1 MFKTVSVRMSVANY
15 TFIYRPNFIG
25 SFSLAF
31 LRGDYYRQEKE
42 KKYALQYCSFTFL
55 LGPRSPALI
64 AIRFSQYG
72 KVNFHCKNPRIK

>member
-64 AIRFSQYG
+64 VDNDF
-72 KVNFHCKNPRIK
+72 VV